1 MRNWWLGECVCMD
14 TFRIHEFFFQLLPL
28 HLYTIGYVRR
38 SKTAN
43 LNALTASP
51 HHVYQEIKESCK
63 KQKAIEKATKAAIAK
78 QVPKALEREK
88 WSVEEERKKNILH
101 YESLF
106 NFFSKCRKAST
117 MELNANSHFTT
128 IWNTEKICV
137 HRNSKM
143 QRKPNKITGYAKQ
156 KQERCNDHLR
166 NQKDCGI
173 I

>member
-43 LNALTASP
+43 LYALTASP
-51 HHVYQEIKESCK
+51 HHVYEEIAASCK
-63 KQKAIEKATKAAIAK
+63 RQRTIEKAKRAEIAK

-88 WSVEEERKKNILH
+88 WRVEEERKTSCIMNLSLIILFRNIGKHRQWSCMQTLTSQQ
-101 YESLF
+101 YETLRRYVCTEIQRCSGNQTKILIMQ
-106 NFFSKCRKAST
+106 SK
-117 MELNANSHFTT
+117 
-128 IWNTEKICV
+128 
-137 HRNSKM
+137 SKKGAM
-143 QRKPNKITGYAKQ
+143 
-156 KQERCNDHLR
+156 
-166 NQKDCGI
+166 I

>member
-43 LNALTASP
+43 LYALTASP
-51 HHVYQEIKESCK
+51 HQVYKIAKEASK

-88 WSVEEERKKNILH
+88 WRVEEERKTSCIMNL
-101 YESLF
+101 SLII
-106 NFFSKCRKAST
+106 FFSKYRKAST
-117 MELNANSHFTT
+117 MELYANSHFTT
-128 IWNTEKICV
+128 I
-137 HRNSKM
+137 
-143 QRKPNKITGYAKQ
+143 
-156 KQERCNDHLR
+156 
-166 NQKDCGI
+166 
-173 I
+173 